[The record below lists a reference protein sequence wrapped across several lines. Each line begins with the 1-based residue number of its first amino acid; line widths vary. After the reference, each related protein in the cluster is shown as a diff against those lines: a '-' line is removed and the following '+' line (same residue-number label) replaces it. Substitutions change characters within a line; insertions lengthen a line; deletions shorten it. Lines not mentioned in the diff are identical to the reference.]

1 MPEFREEIRKR
12 LAGLKLEPTREAA
25 IIEEVAQHLE
35 QRYEELRASGASEEA
50 ARLAAL
56 EELKEG
62 DVLARGLRQVEHQV
76 VFEPPQPGTPT
87 QGNLFADLWNDLRYG
102 VRVLRLNP
110 AFSVIA
116 ILSLALGIGANTAIF
131 QLLDAVRL
139 RTLPV
144 ENPQELA
151 EVRLAP
157 GSSTSGNSTGGRAM
171 LTNPLWEEIRDHQQA
186 FSGMFAW
193 GTTGFNLAVG
203 GQTRRAQG
211 LWVSGDFFKVLGVQ
225 PVLGR
230 VFTPVDDR
238 HGCGIPG
245 AVISYPFWQREYGG
259 QASAVGGKVTLD
271 GHPVDIIGITPP
283 TFFGVEVG
291 RSFDVAV
298 PLCSEPVIRGEDS
311 VFARGD
317 GWWLAAIGRLKPG
330 WSPDRVTVQLQ
341 ATSAGIFQATLPP
354 IYNTT
359 TAKEYLG
366 IKLIAVPA
374 GAGISDLRKLYESP
388 LWLLLAIAG
397 MVLLIACAN
406 LANLMFARATARE
419 REIAVRLALGASR
432 ARLMQQLLV
441 ESLLL
446 ALIGAFAGILL
457 AQGLTRVLV
466 SFLSTQRYPVFL
478 DLGLDW
484 RVFAFTTALAV
495 FTCLLFGLMPAL
507 RATRTSPGVAM
518 KAGSRGLT
526 ATRERFGLRR
536 ILVVS
541 QVALSLVLLVGA
553 LLFVRSFQHLLTLD
567 VGFQQSGVLIAN
579 VDFSRLNIPAQRRP
593 AFKRDLVDRLKALP
607 GIDAVADARIIPLSH
622 YGWNEYI
629 HANVAGQEKREV
641 VDFDRVSPGY
651 FKTMGTPLLEG
662 RDISDNDTLASL
674 KVAVVTD
681 SFARKF
687 LNGADPIGKTFRV
700 EVEKGKTEP
709 EYQIV
714 GMVRDT
720 KYRDIREDFAPLV
733 FLAALQD
740 DDPDQYDSVVIRS
753 SASLDGLIPSVEH
766 ALTSVNSEIS
776 IQFSVFKTQ
785 IRESLLRER
794 LMASLSGFFGF
805 LAGLLATI
813 GLYGV
818 ISYMVARRRNEI
830 GIRMALGAD
839 RFSVLA
845 MIMREAT
852 VLLGIGIVIGT
863 ILAMITARTA
873 SAMLFG
879 IKPND
884 PFTVAMAIVAL
895 AVTAIAASYLPA
907 QRAAKVDPMVAL
919 RDE

>member
-35 QRYEELRASGASEEA
+35 QRYEELRASGTSEDA
-50 ARLAAL
+50 ARLATL
-56 EELKEG
+56 EELKDA
-62 DVLARGLRQVEHQV
+62 DVLVRRLRQVEHQV
-76 VFEPPQPGTPT
+76 IFAPAQPGIPT
-87 QGNLFADLWNDLRYG
+87 QGNLLADLWNDLRYG

-230 VFTPVDDR
+230 VFTSADDH

-311 VFARGD
+311 IFVRGD

-330 WSPDRVTVQLQ
+330 WSPDRVTVQLK

-354 IYNTT
+354 IYNAT
-359 TAKEYLG
+359 TAKEYLNT
-366 IKLIAVPA
+366 KLIAIPA
-374 GAGISDLRKLYESP
+374 GGGISALRAKYESP

-446 ALIGAFAGILL
+446 ALVGALAGMLL

-466 SFLSTQRYPVFL
+466 SFLSTRRNPVFL
-478 DLGLDW
+478 DLVMDW

-507 RATRTSPGVAM
+507 RATRTSPGAAM

-567 VGFQQSGVLIAN
+567 AGFQQSGVLIAN
-579 VDFSRLNIPAQRRP
+579 VDFTRLNVPAGRRT
-593 AFKRDLVDRLKALP
+593 AFKRDLVDRLRALP
-607 GIDAVADARIIPLSH
+607 GVDSVANASIVPLTGS
-622 YGWNEYI
+622 GWNEYI
-629 HANVAGQEKREV
+629 HANVAGQEKRVV
-641 VDFDRVSPGY
+641 VDFDRVGSGY

-662 RDISDNDTLASL
+662 RDISDNDTLSSL

-733 FLAALQD
+733 FLAAFQND
-740 DDPDQYDSVVIRS
+740 EPDQYDSIVIRS
-753 SASLDGLIPSVEH
+753 NVSLDGLIPSVEH
-766 ALTSVNSEIS
+766 ALTNVNSEIS
-776 IQFSVFKTQ
+776 IQFSIFKTQ

-852 VLLGIGIVIGT
+852 VLLGIGVVIGT